1 MLNLSYPASR
11 SFVFVTSIIGII
23 ASVLLSVWSVTIDDV
38 INNDGIEYIKA
49 AELWSIGDWRSAIAV
64 WKWPLYPWLIMFVG
78 DNLGIH
84 YKTAG
89 HFLNTIFF
97 SLVVVFFVYTVRS
110 FGGRSRLVTLMALLI
125 ALLHPAFN
133 EYRAFLIRDPG
144 YLAAYLCAV
153 YSFVQYRWTQ
163 RLRYS
168 ITAIVSLLI
177 ASLFRVEGLVFLF
190 AVPVLLLI
198 SYSGSSKWPWLRY
211 LASLFLILVLGVAL
225 GGWFMVTS
233 DGPVGLLVVE
243 DPINVFS
250 EGWEQIRAV
259 VTEKLVILQEEFL
272 GPYSAGYAYLL
283 FALTVVTVIGSSIA
297 SELAIP
303 YVVLIGYGIYKHA
316 LVSDQQL
323 HRLWFGLI
331 MINGAILAVF
341 ALIMLFLAPRY
352 PLAMAITLLIAVP
365 FVFER
370 LMKDIQHKQVTKFGW
385 VIVIICVTWAL
396 GESYSGVSN
405 FSRNS
410 HLRDAGYWLYEK
422 TKNTSGPI
430 LTNNRRIAY
439 YANVRGRRE
448 VIILDDQMVLAEFA
462 DLIEEFGS
470 DFAGVRIQRS
480 DSRFESQLNQA
491 IKSNPTAVLDN
502 GHGDR
507 VLLYDVR

>member
-1 MLNLSYPASR
+1 M
-11 SFVFVTSIIGII
+11 
-23 ASVLLSVWSVTIDDV
+23 
-38 INNDGIEYIKA
+38 
-49 AELWSIGDWRSAIAV
+49 
-64 WKWPLYPWLIMFVG
+64 
-78 DNLGIH
+78 
-84 YKTAG
+84 
-89 HFLNTIFF
+89 
-97 SLVVVFFVYTVRS
+97 
-110 FGGRSRLVTLMALLI
+110 
-125 ALLHPAFN
+125 
-133 EYRAFLIRDPG
+133 
-144 YLAAYLCAV
+144 
-153 YSFVQYRWTQ
+153 
-163 RLRYS
+163 
-168 ITAIVSLLI
+168 
-177 ASLFRVEGLVFLF
+177 
-190 AVPVLLLI
+190 
-198 SYSGSSKWPWLRY
+198 
-211 LASLFLILVLGVAL
+211 
-225 GGWFMVTS
+225 
-233 DGPVGLLVVE
+233 
-243 DPINVFS
+243 
-250 EGWEQIRAV
+250 
-259 VTEKLVILQEEFL
+259 

-448 VIILDDQMVLAEFA
+448 VIILDDQMMLAEFA